1 MYRYPYLHYPS
12 KDGIKPLNVSDDIP
26 LRQQLRDHINPYL
39 RTNGMEVIPL
49 DSDYDTA
56 SKMLD
61 NRINQRSR
69 FLRGVVDYKGIIEL
83 NLAIREIQTIT
94 LLVSIMTIL

>member
-1 MYRYPYLHYPS
+1 LIRKAENDYNNTIFKYPYLHYPS
-12 KDGIKPLNVSDDIP
+12 KDGIKPLNVIDDIP
-26 LRQQLRDHINPYL
+26 LRQQLRDHINQYL

-61 NRINQRSR
+61 DRI
-69 FLRGVVDYKGIIEL
+69 K
-83 NLAIREIQTIT
+83 
-94 LLVSIMTIL
+94 

>member
-1 MYRYPYLHYPS
+1 LTRKAENDYNNTIFKYPYLHYPS

-39 RTNGMEVIPL
+39 RTNGMEAIPL

-61 NRINQRSR
+61 DRIN
-69 FLRGVVDYKGIIEL
+69 
-83 NLAIREIQTIT
+83 
-94 LLVSIMTIL
+94 